1 MRRYLSA
8 LFVSLA
14 LSLSVWAQSAQD
26 LARQLPIDN
35 PADPAAAMTQAE
47 GILDQ
52 IIALG
57 PDGIAQVAALI
68 GTADDA
74 KAWFTL
80 NGLAERSRAVGEPQ
94 RLLVSNA
101 LLAAAVAQTD
111 VAQRNNIIQIL
122 QYLGHDEVV
131 PTIGGWLT
139 DDGSNDFAAR
149 LLTALG
155 TPAARAALQ
164 GALGQTQGR
173 SQANIVRALGELR
186 EAGAQAPILALAGTD
201 DPVLRESVLYALAEI
216 GDPGSQDTLVTAA
229 GVAGRREALANTQLL
244 IRWAGRAGAAG
255 EPVLQQLIADR
266 GGEPTTTVDARLAL
280 YRLQGDAG
288 AANLATA
295 IATSDT
301 TVRNGLIHGLE
312 PNLSPALDAALL
324 AWVPNVPGAAKVDIL
339 KALARSGGDGVAS
352 AIRAAFDDPDST
364 VRLGAIQ
371 AAALLDGDGVALLL
385 DVVGRDSAADAQA
398 AATALARRGDE
409 AVVRDMVRAVRTAP
423 DTVVASRL
431 IGRLGWVGGAG
442 AWRALGILLGDPPLA
457 DAAATALA
465 AAVTKGPR
473 PVLTEANRAAIAKA
487 ADVATDQALATRL
500 RGLLEGGAG
509 AGAGVNV
516 ALNADVFE
524 GGDHEGGNVPEFAVD
539 GAKDDPGFGWWADG
553 AASLTVNLGEE
564 QRISRTVLYT
574 YWVGNRYYQYT
585 VEVSLDNRNWSQVV
599 DRSTNTTPSTP
610 SGDEVT
616 FEPVDAQFVRLNM
629 LHNSANPSMHVVEFE
644 VYGGSGSGAT
654 GNLAEGKPVTGT
666 PEQEGTN
673 APEGAVD
680 GLVDNPGVGWH
691 AHGTPAT
698 LTVDLGVPERID
710 TTQTFFFYGDGRHY
724 AWRVEVSQDGNEWT
738 TVANREDNT
747 IESRPEGFV
756 DKFDAVEARWVRL
769 VVVRNSANP
778 YSHVTEFRVFAA
790 GSGPAADPVPATPV
804 VLDPP
809 PPDADGFVS
818 LLYDRDLVA
827 SGWIGSTNGYVVD
840 EEMVMTCIR
849 GQGGNLLTAKEYGN
863 FHLIFDFRLTP
874 GANNGLGIRTPAS
887 GNPAYAGMEI
897 QILDDRHEMYENIQP
912 WQAHGSIYGV
922 VAARRDLL
930 KPAGEWNTEEV
941 IADGTKIKVIVN
953 GEVAVDAD
961 LADITDEN
969 ILNEHPGLKNAS
981 GHLGFLGHGDELS
994 FRNIRIKEL

>member
-288 AANLATA
+288 AVNLATA

-431 IGRLGWVGGAG
+431 IGRLRWGGGAG
-442 AWRALGILLGDPPLA
+442 AWCAP
-457 DAAATALA
+457 
-465 AAVTKGPR
+465 
-473 PVLTEANRAAIAKA
+473 
-487 ADVATDQALATRL
+487 
-500 RGLLEGGAG
+500 GG
-509 AGAGVNV
+509 
-516 ALNADVFE
+516 
-524 GGDHEGGNVPEFAVD
+524 
-539 GAKDDPGFGWWADG
+539 GF
-553 AASLTVNLGEE
+553 
-564 QRISRTVLYT
+564 
-574 YWVGNRYYQYT
+574 
-585 VEVSLDNRNWSQVV
+585 
-599 DRSTNTTPSTP
+599 
-610 SGDEVT
+610 
-616 FEPVDAQFVRLNM
+616 
-629 LHNSANPSMHVVEFE
+629 
-644 VYGGSGSGAT
+644 
-654 GNLAEGKPVTGT
+654 
-666 PEQEGTN
+666 
-673 APEGAVD
+673 
-680 GLVDNPGVGWH
+680 
-691 AHGTPAT
+691 
-698 LTVDLGVPERID
+698 
-710 TTQTFFFYGDGRHY
+710 
-724 AWRVEVSQDGNEWT
+724 
-738 TVANREDNT
+738 
-747 IESRPEGFV
+747 
-756 DKFDAVEARWVRL
+756 
-769 VVVRNSANP
+769 
-778 YSHVTEFRVFAA
+778 
-790 GSGPAADPVPATPV
+790 
-804 VLDPP
+804 
-809 PPDADGFVS
+809 
-818 LLYDRDLVA
+818 
-827 SGWIGSTNGYVVD
+827 
-840 EEMVMTCIR
+840 
-849 GQGGNLLTAKEYGN
+849 
-863 FHLIFDFRLTP
+863 
-874 GANNGLGIRTPAS
+874 
-887 GNPAYAGMEI
+887 
-897 QILDDRHEMYENIQP
+897 
-912 WQAHGSIYGV
+912 
-922 VAARRDLL
+922 
-930 KPAGEWNTEEV
+930 
-941 IADGTKIKVIVN
+941 
-953 GEVAVDAD
+953 
-961 LADITDEN
+961 
-969 ILNEHPGLKNAS
+969 
-981 GHLGFLGHGDELS
+981 
-994 FRNIRIKEL
+994 